1 MPSTLCTV
9 SPEVVTPVN
18 GSTLRVNMT
27 GNISI
32 MCSAHGIPA
41 PSIRFSYRGT
51 VLGETETALTSRVH
65 LGDETTLMSMDDGMF
80 TVRRVLTL
88 FRASEQDVGI
98 FTCEAFS
105 AIQELGLSLN
115 DENVFEM
122 IVQSK

>member
-1 MPSTLCTV
+1 
-9 SPEVVTPVN
+9 
-18 GSTLRVNMT
+18 MT

-105 AIQELGLSLN
+105 AIQELGLLFQEVASSATMWHFEKSAWHFKKSLAT
-115 DENVFEM
+115 VLA
-122 IVQSK
+122 S